1 MWTLTFASLVPS
13 HASIWASTQPVT
25 GNLKDK
31 RHQIILILFYLHG
44 KGFLYY
50 KFKYYH
56 IIRCPTI
63 QRFKCCWS
71 PLNEHL
77 RIRPV
82 GGKVLLMSVCCPFMF
97 AYEVDRVTWRRE
109 KVCGTCKDDSYVGN
123 NGRLISMGL
132 RDKEEAKGDGRLVY
146 FGKESLYT
154 GVSCNS
160 FPLIKH
166 LLCPQALCWECNF
179 VC

>member
-1 MWTLTFASLVPS
+1 M
-13 HASIWASTQPVT
+13 
-25 GNLKDK
+25 
-31 RHQIILILFYLHG
+31 G
-44 KGFLYY
+44 KGFY
-50 KFKYYH
+50 
-56 IIRCPTI
+56 IINSNITKLLDV
-63 QRFKCCWS
+63 QQFS
-71 PLNEHL
+71 ALNVAGALNEHL

-166 LLCPQALCWECNF
+166 LLCPQALC
-179 VC
+179 